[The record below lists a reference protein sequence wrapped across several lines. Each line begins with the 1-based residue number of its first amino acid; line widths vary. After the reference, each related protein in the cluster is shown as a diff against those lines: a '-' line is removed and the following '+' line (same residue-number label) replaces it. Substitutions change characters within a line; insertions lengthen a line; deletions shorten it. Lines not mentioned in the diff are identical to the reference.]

1 MTIKKLILF
10 SALLIFACSNDLFA
24 QDYMEMRKKQLRIE
38 YQKKIDLIN
47 ILTKNQDS
55 LSSSNVKME
64 SNLLTLKNYLKKIND
79 SIVRLKSKNENLN
92 SILIKNEEKTSNL
105 EKEIYSLK
113 DSVSELKKIIEFNVN
128 KSLDELR
135 NSSNFETFLSYFIFS
150 TCSEQNIDS
159 LIASSS
165 PLIMKFID
173 SNIQFG
179 RFYNQGILCSLYNS
193 SDYGYNDYYGDP
205 FPKMSNISFY
215 ENKDPNGGF
224 CEEASSPDGIYY
236 KQIYDLPK
244 DYDPIEIR
252 DIPAPYYL
260 RNLKKMEVNIQ
271 FNYYVVNTFY
281 FVKYKNKWVLLYT
294 YDCDCSS

>member
-1 MTIKKLILF
+1 MKKLLLL
-10 SALLIFACSNDLFA
+10 SALLIFACSADLFA
-24 QDYMEMRKKQLRIE
+24 QDYMKMRKKELRIE
-38 YQKKIDLIN
+38 HQKKIDSLN
-47 ILTKNQDS
+47 LLNEEVNS
-55 LSSSNVKME
+55 LSSSNVKLE
-64 SNLLTLKNYLKKIND
+64 SNLLTLNNYIKNINQ

-92 SILIKNEEKTSNL
+92 SILIENEEKTSNL
-105 EKEIYSLK
+105 EREIYSLK

-135 NSSNFETFLSYFIFS
+135 NSSNFDTFLSYFIFS

-179 RFYNQGILCSLYNS
+179 RFYNQGITCTLYNS

-271 FNYYVVNTFY
+271 FNYWVVNTFY
-281 FVKYKNKWVLLYT
+281 FVKYKNKWVLLYM

>member
-1 MTIKKLILF
+1 MKKLILLTC
-10 SALLIFACSNDLFA
+10 LLIFACSNGLFA

-47 ILTKNQDS
+47 TLTKNQDS
-55 LSSSNVKME
+55 LSSSNVKLE

-92 SILIKNEEKTSNL
+92 SILIENEEKTSNL
-105 EKEIYSLK
+105 EREIYSLK

-179 RFYNQGILCSLYNS
+179 RFYNQGITCTLYNS
-193 SDYGYNDYYGDP
+193 SDYGYNDYYGDS
-205 FPKMSNISFY
+205 FPKMSNESSPSISSKELISFFSMLSNPY
-215 ENKDPNGGF
+215 LSCGSKAIILSSFSLNPLRVEYNLYSEILLGSGF
-224 CEEASSPDGIYY
+224 GSLS
-236 KQIYDLPK
+236 
-244 DYDPIEIR
+244 
-252 DIPAPYYL
+252 
-260 RNLKKMEVNIQ
+260 
-271 FNYYVVNTFY
+271 
-281 FVKYKNKWVLLYT
+281 
-294 YDCDCSS
+294 